1 MTLASFLSEQRNV
14 NMTAAAYAV
23 DIEPHR
29 KPASEAVTQ
38 RRTFR
43 RQPMRAWK
51 ALQRLLAD
59 KEDTAAV
66 FELMRALSGNS
77 VPNGYRRLLKTPEGG
92 RIAYERVE
100 FAELLS
106 DKAWLAQFG
115 PGTVGEAYR
124 NFVADRNIS
133 AEGLAEESRKAPD
146 SEIDAAHPFAWYG
159 RRMRDIHDVWHVL
172 TGYGTDAL
180 GEACVVAFSYP
191 QTRSLGFRVI
201 AAAARRQMRKLK
213 APHAYAQ
220 AVKEGARNGKA
231 AAWLPAVDYPA
242 LFAENLDSAR
252 QRLGIARPVVYES
265 IPEDARNPMGA

>member
-1 MTLASFLSEQRNV
+1 
-14 NMTAAAYAV
+14 MTAAAYAV

-29 KPASEAVTQ
+29 KPAGAAVTQ

-124 NFVADRNIS
+124 SFVAERNIS

-172 TGYGTDAL
+172 TGYGTDGL

-201 AAAARRQMRKLK
+201 AAAAASRAGRAEL
-213 APHAYAQ
+213 PYPYAQ
-220 AVKEGARNGKA
+220 AIREGAKNGKK
-231 AAWLPAVDYPA
+231 AAWLPAVDYIA
-242 LFAENLDSAR
+242 LFSENLDSAR
-252 QRLGIARPVVYES
+252 ARLGIARPAIYNS
-265 IPEDARNPMGA
+265 IPVEARNPVGA